1 MQKSAGAFICFF
13 LVAIF
18 FIHCKKENSA
28 LTVTFSPDHPAVQT
42 AVTFTSSQT
51 GSGWQYSWDF
61 GDGNTNSTN
70 TSTTTHSYIQAG
82 TYNVTLNV
90 YHNGSPMGFCS
101 TSVVVQ

>member
-1 MQKSAGAFICFF
+1 MKKF
-13 LVAIF
+13 LSPSFLPFVIACLLLS
-18 FIHCKKENSA
+18 CKKENTQ
-28 LTVTFSPDHPAVQT
+28 LTITISPDHPTVQS

-70 TSTTTHSYIQAG
+70 TPSTTHSYLQQG

-101 TSVVVQ
+101 ASVTVQ